1 MPEKSHLKKSGF
13 EIAAARRGES
23 LVISV
28 KTSKDEEFRPAD
40 IVEFIFAGA
49 PDKIS
54 AKAKKSKIKFNGFEI
69 AADESKDEGG
79 ELELAGFFDA
89 AANAS
94 PTEAEPHEG
103 RSPVAGAHLKIKK
116 RKLSV
121 PYEDDFI
128 AVVEKPAGIMIHS
141 DGAGASETLCSAL
154 EEYFSRRG
162 DSEAKAYPIH
172 RLDIGTSGLII
183 FAKDNITCAL
193 LDRALVENA
202 VSRRY
207 AAIVEGVFKNRA
219 GVIDLAIGRDRH
231 VSNKFRVSK
240 TGKQAVTRYKL
251 ISASKSENISVVEV
265 ELETG
270 RTHQIRV
277 HFSHIGHP
285 LAGDRF
291 YGAKS
296 AGFRGREFALHS
308 SFVRFIHPYSKKVIE
323 LESKPDFIC

>member
-1 MPEKSHLKKSGF
+1 MPETSRLKKSGVS
-13 EIAAARRGES
+13 IAASRRDES

-28 KTSKDEEFRPAD
+28 KTSQDGEFHPAE

-54 AKAKKSKIKFNGFEI
+54 AKAGNSKIIFDGREI
-69 AADESKDEGG
+69 AADTEVKSGG
-79 ELELAGFFDA
+79 EFELSGFFAPAGTISSPASECPA
-89 AANAS
+89 A
-94 PTEAEPHEG
+94 P
-103 RSPVAGAHLKIKK
+103 RK
-116 RKLSV
+116 RKEIGLSV

-128 AVVEKPAGIMIHS
+128 AVVEKPAGMMIHS
-141 DGAGASETLCSAL
+141 DGTGGGETLCSAL
-154 EEYFSRRG
+154 DDHFARRG
-162 DSEAKAYPIH
+162 ERTAKAYPIH

-183 FAKDNITCAL
+183 FAKDNMTCAL
-193 LDRALVENA
+193 LDRALLENA

-207 AAIVEGVFKNRA
+207 TAIVEGALKSRA

-251 ISASKSENISVVEV
+251 ISASKSENISAVEA

-285 LAGDRF
+285 LAGDRL

-323 LESKPDFIC
+323 LESKPDFIR

>member
-1 MPEKSHLKKSGF
+1 MPETSNFKKSGF
-13 EIAAARRGES
+13 SIAASRRGDS

-28 KTSKDEEFRPAD
+28 KAVQGGEFRPAE

-54 AKAKKSKIKFNGFEI
+54 AKARNSKMIFDGRET
-69 AADESKDEGG
+69 AADKAINSGG
-79 ELELAGFFDA
+79 EFELSGFFTSAGTVSSLAPECPA
-89 AANAS
+89 A
-94 PTEAEPHEG
+94 P
-103 RSPVAGAHLKIKK
+103 RK
-116 RKLSV
+116 RKETRLSV

-128 AVVEKPAGIMIHS
+128 AVVEKPAGMLIHS
-141 DGAGASETLCSAL
+141 DGAGGSETLCSAL
-154 EEYFSRRG
+154 AEYFARRG
-162 DSEAKAYPIH
+162 DSDAKAYPVH

-183 FAKDNITCAL
+183 FAKDNMTCAL
-193 LDRALVENA
+193 LDRAMFENA

-207 AAIVEGVFKNRA
+207 TAVVEGVLKSRA

-251 ISASKSENISVVEV
+251 ISAPKSENISVVEA

-277 HFSHIGHP
+277 HFAHIGHP
-285 LAGDRF
+285 LAGDSF

-308 SFVRFIHPYSKKVIE
+308 SFVRFLHPYSKKVIE
-323 LESKPDFIC
+323 LESKPDFIS

>member
-1 MPEKSHLKKSGF
+1 MPETSRLKKSGF
-13 EIAAARRGES
+13 SIAASRRDES

-28 KTSKDEEFRPAD
+28 KANQGAEFRPAE

-54 AKAKKSKIKFNGFEI
+54 AKAGNSKITFDGREI
-69 AADESKDEGG
+69 AADTAVESGG
-79 ELELAGFFDA
+79 EFELSGFFTPAGIVSGPA
-89 AANAS
+89 AGGQ
-94 PTEAEPHEG
+94 H
-103 RSPVAGAHLKIKK
+103 K
-116 RKLSV
+116 RKEIRLSV

-128 AVVEKPAGIMIHS
+128 AVVEKPAGMMIHS
-141 DGAGASETLCSAL
+141 DGTGGAETLCSAL
-154 EEYFSRRG
+154 DDHFARRG
-162 DSEAKAYPIH
+162 ERTAKAYPIH

-183 FAKDNITCAL
+183 FAKDNMTCAL

-207 AAIVEGVFKNRA
+207 TAIVEGVLKSRA

-251 ISASKSENISVVEV
+251 ISASKSENISVVEA

-285 LAGDRF
+285 LAGDGL

-296 AGFRGREFALHS
+296 KGFRGREFALHS

-323 LESKPDFIC
+323 LESKPDFIR